1 MGAVM
6 LTTEQIA
13 SLNELVDHDLSNT
26 AHAAYAAATQ
36 RQAGL
41 PALIADAEAKLKAA
55 TAARTA
61 LLSRAAGGGVVD
73 PQESA
78 DAERTMREAS
88 DRVTFAKD
96 AAPHIAIEVK
106 CLHDALTKA
115 SRDSYL
121 PVIRHGAKLRLEAAT
136 RLDRARADLAEAEA
150 AYDAASDIVA
160 YADQRYRSG
169 AQLVPR
175 TIELRPEQYQRAIRV
190 RHGATAEAAL
200 WRSSRIALD

>member
-1 MGAVM
+1 M
-6 LTTEQIA
+6 LTAEQIA
-13 SLNELVDHDLSNT
+13 TLEDLVDHDLRNT

-41 PALIADAEAKLKAA
+41 QPLIAEAEAKLKAA

-61 LLSRAAGGGVVD
+61 LLSRAAGGGIVEA
-73 PQESA
+73 QESA
-78 DAERTMREAS
+78 DAERTMREAA

-96 AAPHIAIEVK
+96 SAPHIAEEVRR
-106 CLHDALTKA
+106 LHDELTKA

-121 PVIRHGAKLRLEAAT
+121 PVIRHGAKLRLEAAA

-160 YADQRYRSG
+160 YGDQRYRSS
-169 AQLVPR
+169 AYLVPG
-175 TIELRPEQYQRAIRV
+175 TVQIPPHQQKTTYLL
-190 RHGATAEAAL
+190 RHGAAAEAAL
-200 WRSSRIALD
+200 WRSSRIEVE